1 MTLGCCLPK
10 KGEAIMGGLDDPLRG
25 QSDDHEREHDIT
37 PLDLIDLPPVQ
48 YRVMRLMLRQGQMT
62 YPQLDKANA
71 ALSETER
78 LSRDE
83 LDAALQTLIEQGWLV
98 QSDEEPA
105 LTYKVSLRRK
115 VRTGLDT
122 FSKRN
127 AASSALTKNIWD
139 ALDSKTDQDT
149 ADDKRA

>member
-1 MTLGCCLPK
+1 MTLDCCLPK

-25 QSDDHEREHDIT
+25 QSDEHGIT
-37 PLDLIDLPPVQ
+37 TLDLIDLPPVL
-48 YRVMRLMLRQGQMT
+48 YRVMRLMLRRGQMT
-62 YPQLDKANA
+62 YPQLDEANA
-71 ALSETER
+71 ALSDTER

-83 LDAALQTLIEQGWLV
+83 LDAALQTLVEQGWLV
-98 QSDEEPA
+98 PSNEEPA

-139 ALDSKTDQDT
+139 ALDSNVEQDT
-149 ADDKRA
+149 ADGDHS